1 MFISFGSPKE
11 SKKMKSQEIN
21 FVIELDNDKLPESIK
36 WMAES
41 DTPLQFKDAKA
52 LMISLWDRDENV
64 TLAMDLWTKDMQI
77 NEMSALYYQTLIHL
91 ADSYM
96 RATSDENASKLL
108 RESAEKFADI
118 VRLKEDVPS
127 AE

>member
-1 MFISFGSPKE
+1 
-11 SKKMKSQEIN
+11 MKSQEIN